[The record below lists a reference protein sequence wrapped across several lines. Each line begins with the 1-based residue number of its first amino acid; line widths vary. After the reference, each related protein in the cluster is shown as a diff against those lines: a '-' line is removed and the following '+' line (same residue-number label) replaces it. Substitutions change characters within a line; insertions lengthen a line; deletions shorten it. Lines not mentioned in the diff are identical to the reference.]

1 MGKVINIQALT
12 PGMVIIR
19 VTQQNGPVKIR
30 KTGLVSSQA
39 MVQGLI
45 EMGIQEVEI
54 DPEQTV
60 EVEPPKVNKSATQK
74 MLESN
79 HVTNTRIDD
88 GLSDQ
93 FHRSLFLPSVQDI
106 PSAWLF
112 YTKRYGLAVLIA
124 IAGFGLGWAVSHYE
138 GVKKLFV
145 SAPVIEPNLDKSVV
159 EAAPPQVNKSGNL
172 SSSETVDSENEV
184 ISTQALPTQESSAQL
199 PQNDEK
205 LVPQTSDKAHLVKEA
220 TPELAPEP
228 ATTPLEEQ
236 PISADLLA
244 KFREAVSEVGEDA
257 PNPEVQNAQLDNG
270 VSRIDQLPVW
280 VLTELPN
287 MSFSAHMYA
296 SDDAERWVRVNGTR
310 MVEGDMIES
319 AVEIISISP
328 QQVILSYK
336 GHKFIM
342 DALTDW

>member
-1 MGKVINIQALT
+1 MGKIINIQALT

-19 VTQQNGPVKIR
+19 VTQQNGPVRIR

-60 EVEPPKVNKSATQK
+60 EVEPIQANKSATQK

-124 IAGFGLGWAVSHYE
+124 IGGFGLGWAGSHYE
-138 GVKKLFV
+138 GVKQVFV
-145 SAPVIEPNLDKSVV
+145 SAPVIEPNLDQAMTDEASSQFNEAGDMLSSEEVV
-159 EAAPPQVNKSGNL
+159 KTNDVTPPQSLTNQN
-172 SSSETVDSENEV
+172 TV
-184 ISTQALPTQESSAQL
+184 TQL
-199 PQNDEK
+199 PQDD
-205 LVPQTSDKAHLVKEA
+205 SDKIPFTVDTASESD
-220 TPELAPEP
+220 PEP
-228 ATTPLEEQ
+228 KTIPLEEL

-244 KFREAVSEVGEDA
+244 KFREAVSEVGDEPA
-257 PNPEVQNAQLDNG
+257 EATVQNNSEDSD

-296 SDDAERWVRVNGTR
+296 SDDAERWVRVNGAR

-319 AVEIISISP
+319 TVEIISISP
-328 QQVILSYK
+328 QRVVLSYQ
-336 GHKFIM
+336 GHEFSM

>member
-1 MGKVINIQALT
+1 MVIN
-12 PGMVIIR
+12 R
-19 VTQQNGPVKIR
+19 VTQQNGPVRIR
-30 KTGLVSSQA
+30 KTGLVTSQA

-60 EVEPPKVNKSATQK
+60 EVEPPQVNKSATQQ

-124 IAGFGLGWAVSHYE
+124 IGGFGLGWVLSHYE
-138 GVKKLFV
+138 EVKQVFV
-145 SAPVIEPNLDKSVV
+145 TTPIVERNLDKSLVEV
-159 EAAPPQVNKSGNL
+159 ASPEVNNMDAIAPTEAAIEAS
-172 SSSETVDSENEV
+172 EV
-184 ISTQALPTQESSAQL
+184 IPTQDAPTQL
-199 PQNDEK
+199 PQVDEK
-205 LVPQTSDKAHLVKEA
+205 LATSTSDITDLVAEA
-220 TPELAPEP
+220 NPELEP
-228 ATTPLEEQ
+228 ANAPLEEQ

-244 KFREAVSEVGEDA
+244 KFREAVSEVGDDVA
-257 PNPEVQNAQLDNG
+257 QPESENTQLDNG

-296 SDDAERWVRVNGTR
+296 SDDAERWVRVNGAR
-310 MVEGDMIES
+310 MVEGDMIDS
-319 AVEIISISP
+319 KVEIITILP
-328 QQVILSYK
+328 QMVILSYQ
-336 GHKFIM
+336 GHEFSM

>member
-19 VTQQNGPVKIR
+19 VTQQNGPVRIR

-60 EVEPPKVNKSATQK
+60 EVEPVQVNKSATQK

-112 YTKRYGLAVLIA
+112 YTKRYSLAVLIA
-124 IAGFGLGWAVSHYE
+124 IGGFGLGWAGSHYE
-138 GVKKLFV
+138 GVKQWFV
-145 SAPVIEPNLDKSVV
+145 STSVIEPNLDKSVA
-159 EAAPPQVNKSGNL
+159 EAASPQVNRIGDS
-172 SSSETVDSENEV
+172 SSSEAADRENEV
-184 ISTQALPTQESSAQL
+184 ISTQALPVQESSAQL
-199 PQNDEK
+199 LQEDEK
-205 LVPQTSDKAHLVKEA
+205 FVPPTSDKTHLVVEA

-228 ATTPLEEQ
+228 TTTPSEEQ

-244 KFREAVSEVGEDA
+244 KFREAVSEVGENA

-270 VSRIDQLPVW
+270 VSRIDKLPVW

-310 MVEGDMIES
+310 MVEGDMIEGS
-319 AVEIISISP
+319 VEIISISP
-328 QQVILSYK
+328 QQVVLSYE
-336 GHKFIM
+336 GHKFVM

>member
-1 MGKVINIQALT
+1 MGKIINIQALT

-19 VTQQNGPVKIR
+19 VTQQNGPVRIR

-60 EVEPPKVNKSATQK
+60 EVEPIQANKSATQK

-124 IAGFGLGWAVSHYE
+124 IGGFGLGWAGSHYE
-138 GVKKLFV
+138 GVKQVFV
-145 SAPVIEPNLDKSVV
+145 SAPVIEPNLDQAMTD
-159 EAAPPQVNKSGNL
+159 EASSQVNEAGDML
-172 SSSETVDSENEV
+172 SSEEVVKTNDVTTPQSLTNQNTV
-184 ISTQALPTQESSAQL
+184 AQL
-199 PQNDEK
+199 PQDD
-205 LVPQTSDKAHLVKEA
+205 SDKIPFTVDTASESD
-220 TPELAPEP
+220 PEP
-228 ATTPLEEQ
+228 KTIPLEEL

-244 KFREAVSEVGEDA
+244 KFREAVSEVGDEPA
-257 PNPEVQNAQLDNG
+257 EATVQNNSEDSD

-296 SDDAERWVRVNGTR
+296 SDDAERWVRVNGAR

-319 AVEIISISP
+319 TVEIISISP
-328 QQVILSYK
+328 QRVVLSYQ
-336 GHKFIM
+336 GHEFSM

>member
-296 SDDAERWVRVNGTR
+296 SDDSERWVRVNGTR